1 MLLFKYRIEY
11 ATYLIDQYKLSGK
24 INFTCYKSCQAW
36 SKHQTG
42 GWCHFFHI
50 PLHVLSC
57 RRLRNWVWYFFRRLM
72 YISHKHVFGACY
84 SVKGALVIL
93 LATNILQFY
102 MFKVSIEWYPSNV
115 EAQKSIT
122 TSTETE
128 RTILT
133 CVRQRES
140 SSKQMTKTKF
150 GC

>member
-11 ATYLIDQYKLSGK
+11 ATYLIDPYKLSGK

-57 RRLRNWVWYFFRRLM
+57 RRLRNWVWYFFRRLTCVC
-72 YISHKHVFGACY
+72 HKHVFGACY

-93 LATNILQFY
+93 LAANILHFY
-102 MFKVSIEWYPSNV
+102 MFKVSIEWCPSNV
-115 EAQKSIT
+115 EAQKSIS

-140 SSKQMTKTKF
+140 SSKQMTKT
-150 GC
+150 